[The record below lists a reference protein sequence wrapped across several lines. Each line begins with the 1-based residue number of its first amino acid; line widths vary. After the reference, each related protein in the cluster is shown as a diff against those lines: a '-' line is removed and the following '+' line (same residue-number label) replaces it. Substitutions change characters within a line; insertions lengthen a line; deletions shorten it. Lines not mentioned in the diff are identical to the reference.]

1 MDESI
6 SPLNL
11 LLIVNSLIAVFLI
24 VNQNE
29 SKRDAAVRQTEASI
43 SNPLENLTWISLSF
57 QFILLLI
64 SLKVTDY

>member
-1 MDESI
+1 
-6 SPLNL
+6 
-11 LLIVNSLIAVFLI
+11 LIAVFLI

-43 SNPLENLTWISLSF
+43 SNPLENLTWISLSI